1 MQIFVAEPIIYDL
14 CLTFNRMPSY
24 TYLLDIVKYTIAGL
38 GVVWIAFYLVKP
50 YLDKSEKIQ
59 LLEFKKSIANQTLP
73 LRLQAYE
80 RIILFMER
88 INPDNMLVRL
98 NAGNYTA
105 AELHSIIISE
115 VRNEYQHNITQQ
127 IYVTSRAWGVAKRVK
142 EDTLNLV
149 GAAVKSLPENTTG
162 LELGRV
168 ILVQLGQMDN
178 NPYEIGAEILRKDLE
193 DLF

>member
-1 MQIFVAEPIIYDL
+1 
-14 CLTFNRMPSY
+14 MPSY
-24 TYLLDIVKYTIAGL
+24 AYLLDIVKYTIAGL
-38 GVVWIAFYLVKP
+38 GVVWIAFYLIKP
-50 YLDKSEKIQ
+50 YLEKNEKIQ

-88 INPDNMLVRL
+88 INPENMLVRL

-105 AELHSIIISE
+105 SELHSIIISE
-115 VRNEYQHNITQQ
+115 IRNEYQHNITQQ

-142 EDTLNLV
+142 EDTLNIA
-149 GAAVKSLPENTTG
+149 GAAFKSLPENASG
-162 LELGRV
+162 LDLGKV
-168 ILVQLGQMDN
+168 MLVQLSQLEN
-178 NPYEIGAEILRKDLE
+178 NPYEIGAELLRKDLE